1 VVTRKNSRS
10 QVEISEHAA
19 GSFAQSW
26 RPHHQILGKNE
37 EILIESLD
45 LTVRTRKTEDARTAC
60 GAQQLKTTNSRK
72 MKTATNQ
79 PTPMKS
85 KVLIKITARKFKAA
99 IKLNPAW
106 ASHLTEPIEITGYC
120 NMSDSKITHLSP
132 LLHFA
137 GKNTKGDAASF
148 SCCKSLK
155 VAEGHFKGVVC
166 FSHSGITQIRNL
178 TTSADSESNAA
189 YFNEC
194 KDLKVAEGTFP
205 GCVSFSGSGVKKVRK
220 LAITEANCDGTKANF
235 CGCKVRLPA
244 EFLGPEYEMD
254 PSTRQNIVER
264 IAVSKAQKAQPDLE
278 I

>member
-1 VVTRKNSRS
+1 MNTKPTDTAASYATRRINGGD
-10 QVEISEHAA
+10 SEAA
-19 GSFAQSW
+19 A
-26 RPHHQILGKNE
+26 PIK
-37 EILIESLD
+37 
-45 LTVRTRKTEDARTAC
+45 
-60 GAQQLKTTNSRK
+60 
-72 MKTATNQ
+72 
-79 PTPMKS
+79 PPPMKR
-85 KVLIKITARKFKAA
+85 ITARNFKAA

-106 ASHLTEPIEITGYC
+106 ASHLTEPVEITGYC

-155 VAEGHFKGVVC
+155 VAEGHFAGCVKFNESGVEMIGKLLVSSPNTDGFAAHFCHCENLKVAEGTFKGVVC